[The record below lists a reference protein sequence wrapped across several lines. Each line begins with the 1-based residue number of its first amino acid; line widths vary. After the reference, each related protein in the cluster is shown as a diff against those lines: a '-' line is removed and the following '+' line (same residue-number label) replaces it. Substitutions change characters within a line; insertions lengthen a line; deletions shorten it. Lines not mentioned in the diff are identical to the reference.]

1 MYRDILKDTAKVRD
15 LDSAVYYT
23 LLSTPTL
30 SSLRLGSEPDEMRS
44 VMRIPSGS
52 DHQITYYQLDV

>member
-1 MYRDILKDTAKVRD
+1 MYQDNLKDTASGFGQCCV
-15 LDSAVYYT
+15 LHITQYT
-23 LLSTPTL
+23 HFIVIEA
-30 SSLRLGSEPDEMRS
+30 RLWMRS